1 MKLEKYAAI
10 DIGSNAVRILI
21 ANVISDN
28 CGNVYFHKNSLV
40 RVPIRLGTDTF
51 ISGDIS
57 KKNTTRLI
65 KAMKAFNLLMN
76 LHDIIDYRAYATS
89 AFREA
94 KNKIHIIKLVKEKT
108 GIEIEVI
115 DGKKEAKLIST
126 QNLFQEINKKSNFL
140 FVDVGGGST
149 EFSIIKDGNRVIEKS
164 FKIGSV
170 RLLNN
175 LVSNSLWN
183 EVEKWII
190 KNTKCFDKLSLLG
203 TGGNINKI
211 HKLTNSKEG
220 MPISLVTLSLFYKKI
235 SSITY
240 NERIINYQ
248 LNPDRADVILP
259 ATQIY
264 LRAMQWSKSSSIFV
278 PKIGLSDGMIEELYR
293 LRKE

>member
-28 CGNVYFHKNSLV
+28 SGNVYFHKNSLV

-220 MPISLVTLSLFYKKI
+220 MPISLVTLSVFYKKI